1 MERPLHSPIPAPQ
14 NLIFTLFIRIF
25 HAPTAV
31 FWLQSVKVTV
41 SVIWNLIKCHV
52 NWLSTTTSGTMDKTK
67 RQDKVTAV
75 LFDWDLTLAYA
86 EGIGTYGERLQTLFQ
101 YAGLDYTIEEIEAAV
116 HDYQDNTGTSGSKPP
131 ESILQTRQ
139 NITDYYR
146 QILINLGYSNKN
158 WTFYDRLYDVFA
170 EVPILLYEDSLPAL
184 QTLKARGLA
193 LGIITNHSSL
203 IRPVIRDYVGEYVS
217 DSHVIISQ
225 DLQIYKPDP
234 EIFHQAARQMNV
246 LPENCLFVGDNLE
259 VDAIGAV
266 QQGGFGYGLWIDRET
281 DTAVPLRL
289 PERVHRITSL
299 SQVTQ
304 FV

>member
-1 MERPLHSPIPAPQ
+1 
-14 NLIFTLFIRIF
+14 
-25 HAPTAV
+25 
-31 FWLQSVKVTV
+31 
-41 SVIWNLIKCHV
+41 
-52 NWLSTTTSGTMDKTK
+52 MDKTK